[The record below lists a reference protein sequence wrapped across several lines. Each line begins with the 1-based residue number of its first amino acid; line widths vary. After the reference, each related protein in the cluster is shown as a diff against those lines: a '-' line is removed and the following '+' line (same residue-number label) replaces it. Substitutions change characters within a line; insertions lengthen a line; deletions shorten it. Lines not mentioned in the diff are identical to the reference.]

1 MIELTSR
8 PSRALLE
15 EALDIAARQ
24 IRRLMETHPDFYP
37 MYTREG
43 RWKHGGEAWTHWC
56 DGFLPG
62 IMWIL
67 AKRDSAWTRAAIRY
81 SQPLEP
87 RQFDREV
94 HDLGFIFMSTWK
106 RWMDQT
112 GEEELAAGLNDT
124 LIQAG
129 RTMGLRFRPKGQY
142 LRSFVAEESLFIDIM
157 MNVGIVFRAALET
170 GDEKLFGIAQ
180 LHSLTTRRLL
190 VRGDGSTAHEGLFNP
205 ATGEFLRQTTHQGWR
220 GDSCWSRGL
229 AWALYGFGT
238 VYGYTRDRRFL
249 ATAEQCADYYV
260 THTPA
265 DGVPPWDYDAPE
277 ASRAQPDTSAGAIAA
292 SGLFQLA
299 EYAADPVKGAFYRQA
314 AETIVGSLCRGF
326 LADPDSDWEGIL
338 KGGVYHIHK
347 GLGVNE
353 SVMWGEYFFVEAV
366 DKALAIS

>member
-1 MIELTSR
+1 MVELLVR
-8 PSRALLE
+8 PSRTTLE
-15 EALDIAARQ
+15 EALEVAARQ
-24 IRRLMETHPDFYP
+24 ARRLIAQHPGYYP
-37 MYTREG
+37 MYTQNG

-67 AKRDSAWTRAAIRY
+67 ARRDTAWIEDAVRY
-81 SQPLEP
+81 SKRLEP
-87 RQFDREV
+87 RQFDRDV

-106 RWMDQT
+106 RWLDLT
-112 GEEELAAGLNDT
+112 GDESLKAT

-129 RTMGLRFRPKGQY
+129 RTMGLRYRPKGSY

-157 MNVGIVFRAALET
+157 MNVGIVFYAALES
-170 GDEKLFGIAQ
+170 GDGDLFGIAQ
-180 LHSLTTRRLL
+180 MHSLTTRRML
-190 VRGDGSTAHEGLFNP
+190 VRGDGSTAHEGLFDTE
-205 ATGEFLRQTTHQGWR
+205 TGEFLRQSTHQGWR

-229 AWALYGFGT
+229 GWALYGFGT

-249 ATAEQCADYYV
+249 ATAEACADYFI

-265 DGVPPWDYDAPE
+265 SGVPPWDYDAPAE
-277 ASRAQPDTSAGAIAA
+277 SVSQVDTSAAAIAA

-299 EYAADPVKGAFYRQA
+299 EQVADPVKGAFYRQT
-314 AETIVGSLCRGF
+314 AETIVSSLCREY
-326 LADPDSDWEGIL
+326 LADPESQWEGIL

-347 GLGVNE
+347 RLGVNE